1 MPLLGLWAT
10 GAALFGFAVVARP
23 SAPWGASMG
32 IVGGD
37 AGGGGDF
44 SAGGGDFGGGDFG
57 GGGGGD
63 GGGGG

>member
-32 IVGGD
+32 IVGIAAMLGTWIYNVRS
-37 AGGGGDF
+37 GSYGWRGRWR
-44 SAGGGDFGGGDFG
+44 G
-57 GGGGGD
+57 GGGGG
-63 GGGGG
+63 